1 VIACGLTLGSLPYAI
16 ARRGNLVDDVSPRVF
31 ACAAAALLFR
41 YGYLSHGP
49 GYAQV
54 KSDTS
59 VYISVLIGAVLFVV
73 GLELLLTA
81 MCHAVRDHARYLAAL
96 RGEIDVRGGI
106 TAAISATGVLITLAC
121 QILSLWAVPVVCVP
135 LFFAQLSFRRYAR
148 VRVTYQQTIRALSR
162 VTEVAGYT
170 ASGHARRVCQLALA
184 IGRDLGMT
192 ERELLELEYGALMH
206 DIGQLSLPEPVAGGA
221 TAVAPPPEA
230 YRIAAN
236 GGAVIRQT
244 GVLDSVAELVERQ
257 AEPYRGD
264 DTDGTPPPLG
274 SRIIR
279 VANAYDDLA
288 GDSLEPERRRAALER
303 LQLGIDDEYD
313 PVVVA
318 SLTRVLRWFSRYA
331 R

>member
-1 VIACGLTLGSLPYAI
+1 
-16 ARRGNLVDDVSPRVF
+16 
-31 ACAAAALLFR
+31 
-41 YGYLSHGP
+41 
-49 GYAQV
+49 
-54 KSDTS
+54 
-59 VYISVLIGAVLFVV
+59 
-73 GLELLLTA
+73 

-206 DIGQLSLPEPVAGGA
+206 DIG
-221 TAVAPPPEA
+221 
-230 YRIAAN
+230 
-236 GGAVIRQT
+236 
-244 GVLDSVAELVERQ
+244 
-257 AEPYRGD
+257 
-264 DTDGTPPPLG
+264 
-274 SRIIR
+274 
-279 VANAYDDLA
+279 
-288 GDSLEPERRRAALER
+288 
-303 LQLGIDDEYD
+303 
-313 PVVVA
+313 
-318 SLTRVLRWFSRYA
+318 
-331 R
+331 